1 MNFNFLAILAFLFL
15 NSLIFN
21 GGKIPLRRL
30 SEEKTNNHTGKEE
43 RVETKVLGKYK
54 DLKTSLVLSNSS
66 NTNLDYD
73 TSNNINKTPKTCT
86 STCVL
91 NFENILYKP
100 DNEKEEIQKIRD
112 LYSEIEKS
120 KLHYVRYEFFK
131 DKNGDNYLVNP
142 NEFDIE
148 DEGEQFFFKYKGDY
162 FEADGGLAFYFNK
175 TGELVHVDQ
184 RSGSSIAI
192 SSGGSSILKYYY
204 SPGASY
210 PFFIYSY
217 SHSYLMDFQ
226 YQDDNETIFMKE
238 NFSEHRIYSELNSTL
253 NENCPKIIRGL
264 VKQYT
269 FKETMLSEDYSGMSK
284 TIQFQKEFNKLQN
297 QKLPMEELSELIQNL
312 IVENNFIKI
321 SKLKKL
327 IPN

>member
-1 MNFNFLAILAFLFL
+1 
-15 NSLIFN
+15 
-21 GGKIPLRRL
+21 
-30 SEEKTNNHTGKEE
+30 
-43 RVETKVLGKYK
+43 
-54 DLKTSLVLSNSS
+54 
-66 NTNLDYD
+66 
-73 TSNNINKTPKTCT
+73 
-86 STCVL
+86 
-91 NFENILYKP
+91 
-100 DNEKEEIQKIRD
+100 
-112 LYSEIEKS
+112 
-120 KLHYVRYEFFK
+120 
-131 DKNGDNYLVNP
+131 
-142 NEFDIE
+142 
-148 DEGEQFFFKYKGDY
+148 
-162 FEADGGLAFYFNK
+162 
-175 TGELVHVDQ
+175 
-184 RSGSSIAI
+184 
-192 SSGGSSILKYYY
+192 
-204 SPGASY
+204 
-210 PFFIYSY
+210 
-217 SHSYLMDFQ
+217 MDFQ